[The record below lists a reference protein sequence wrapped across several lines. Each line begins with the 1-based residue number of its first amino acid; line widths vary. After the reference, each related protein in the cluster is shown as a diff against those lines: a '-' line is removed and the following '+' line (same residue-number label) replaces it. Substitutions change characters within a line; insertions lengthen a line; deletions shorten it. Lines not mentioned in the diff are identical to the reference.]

1 MVTGRRSKES
11 ESPEADRSSVLSPD
25 CGAQQFP
32 ALDDLWTQSGECH
45 VDLPSQAQRF
55 LPTTGID
62 TALKCFLAVRHLRI
76 LWLQEIS
83 GSCFWKGSYESG
95 SSTDDTVSRNVK
107 EKQGFEAK
115 ISPCIRGNLLK
126 TSLQFNSLHQESW
139 ISRIVRK
146 LHLSTLL
153 HCLRMGWIL
162 PTGYSSCFFLSRLW
176 GHFLLQASSL
186 GLPGRSSSLS
196 VALSFLAQLGSF
208 VS

>member
-11 ESPEADRSSVLSPD
+11 ESPAADRSSVLSPG

-95 SSTDDTVSRNVK
+95 SSTDDTISRNVK

-153 HCLRMGWIL
+153 HCSGWAEFCPL
-162 PTGYSSCFFLSRLW
+162 VTVAAFSSPDCGATSFSKPALW
-176 GHFLLQASSL
+176 GFQDVV
-186 GLPGRSSSLS
+186 LPSPWLS
-196 VALSFLAQLGSF
+196 PSWHS
-208 VS
+208 